1 MTTMEVESFLET
13 FQTLVMASLTPEGE
27 PYASTAPY
35 VRVGNDFYILI
46 STVAQHGRNLLSSDK
61 VSLLFAE
68 DESRCLQPFA
78 RKRVT
83 VEASVSEI
91 GRNEEC
97 FVQAIERFNAHF
109 DAELVASLTQ
119 MGDFHL
125 FKLTPKNGSV
135 VMGFGKAYRLD
146 ERLEIIT
153 QIMGQHQRGHGN
165 G

>member
-27 PYASTAPY
+27 AHASTAPY
-35 VRVGNDFYILI
+35 VRIGNDFYILI
-46 STVAQHGRNLLSSDK
+46 STVAQHGRNLLTSPN
-61 VSLLFAE
+61 VSLLFVE
-68 DESRCLQPFA
+68 DESQCVQPFA

-83 VEASVSEI
+83 IEAIASEI
-91 GRNEEC
+91 CREDEY
-97 FVQAIERFNAHF
+97 FTRVIERFKAHF
-109 DAELVASLTQ
+109 DPELVTSLTQ

-125 FKLTPKNGSV
+125 FKLSPKSGSV

-146 ERLEIIT
+146 ETLEVIT
-153 QIMGQHQRGHGN
+153 QIMGHHQKAHTN

>member
-13 FQTLVMASLTPEGE
+13 FQTLVMASLTHEQE
-27 PYASTAPY
+27 PHASTAPY
-35 VRVGNDFYILI
+35 IRLGNDFYILI
-46 STVAQHGRNLLSSDK
+46 STVALHGRNLLTHPN

-68 DESRCLQPFA
+68 DEAQCVQPFA

-83 VEASVSEI
+83 IEAVALEI
-91 GRNEEC
+91 DREDETYRI
-97 FVQAIERFNAHF
+97 AIERLRAHF
-109 DAELVASLTQ
+109 DQELVTSLTQ
-119 MGDFHL
+119 MRDFHL
-125 FKLTPKNGSV
+125 FKLSPKSGSV

-146 ERLEIIT
+146 EKLEVLT

>member
-13 FQTLVMASLTPEGE
+13 FQTLVMASLTPEDE
-27 PYASTAPY
+27 AHASTAPY

-46 STVAQHGRNLLSSDK
+46 STVAQHGRNLLFSSR

-68 DESRCLQPFA
+68 DESQCVQPFA

-83 VEASVSEI
+83 IEAVASEI
-91 GRNEEC
+91 SRENEL
-97 FVQAIERFNAHF
+97 FTRVIDRFKAHF
-109 DAELVASLTQ
+109 DPELVTSLSQ

-125 FKLTPKNGSV
+125 FKLSPQSGSV
-135 VMGFGKAYRLD
+135 VMGFGKAYRLS
-146 ERLEIIT
+146 ETMEVQT
-153 QIMGQHQRGHGN
+153 QIMGHHQKGHGN

>member
-13 FQTLVMASLTPEGE
+13 FQTLVMASLTPDRE
-27 PYASTAPY
+27 PHASAAPY
-35 VRVGNDFYILI
+35 VRFGNDFYILI
-46 STVAQHGRNLLSSDK
+46 STVAQHGRNLLSSSN

-68 DESRCLQPFA
+68 DESQCIQPFA

-83 VEASVSEI
+83 IEASTSEI
-91 GRNEEC
+91 HRSDETYAA
-97 FVQAIERFNAHF
+97 VLERFKAYF
-109 DAELVASLTQ
+109 DAELITSLSQ

-125 FKLTPKNGSV
+125 FKLSPKSGSV

-146 ERLEIIT
+146 AALEVQT